1 MANVLARFR
10 PKSLSGKVLL
20 LVLAPLGVVF
30 LASLLLLVPALEKAF
45 LESRKEYL
53 QHLSETAYGIL
64 EGQEAQAKAGVI
76 PRDEAQKR
84 AVELIKAIRFGK
96 TGYFYVFSRDL
107 RIVTVPIK
115 PEMEGKPVD
124 TFKDAGGKFIY
135 VELNQLGRTAEG
147 GFLDL
152 IFAKPGQE
160 GVYPKLNYVKCFEP
174 WGWNIGT
181 GVYMDDLKAQIRTYT
196 WSILGGL
203 LLLSGIL
210 FLVVRAFARRMTR
223 PLEDLV
229 LGLQR
234 SDLTREIPIESQ
246 DEIGEAARAFNIYNA
261 GLRTKIMEVSGFA
274 SRVASGSTELAASA
288 EEMERAVADIAKVSE
303 NLKASGDRVAT
314 AMGEL
319 AENAGL
325 VATHTQESQHETQEA
340 VKDTARSAQAGQ
352 GAVQGMAEIQAV
364 TGQIVQA
371 VRVIQDIARQ
381 TNLLSL
387 NAAIEAAKAGE
398 QGKGFAVVAE
408 EVRKLA
414 ERSRSAAK
422 EIEEL
427 IQRTQDA
434 VAGGVGSARTTME
447 SLEAIRQRITGMAD
461 RIEQIGIFASGQA
474 ETSSD
479 VTRMMGTTSQGLAQ
493 NATATH
499 ELSATVHEIAK
510 TSDDLAQVAEGLR
523 YLVGGFRL

>member
-1 MANVLARFR
+1 MARATDRLR

-20 LVLAPLGVVF
+20 LVLAPLAVVF
-30 LASLLLLVPALEKAF
+30 LASWLVLVPALENAF

-53 QHLSETAYGIL
+53 RHLSETAYGIL
-64 EGQEAQAKAGVI
+64 EGQEALAKAGAI
-76 PRDEAQKR
+76 PREEAQKR

-96 TGYFYVFSRDL
+96 TGYFYVFTRDL

-124 TFKDAGGKFIY
+124 TFKDAGGKLIY
-135 VELNQLGRTAEG
+135 VELNQLGRGAEG
-147 GFLDL
+147 GYLDL

-181 GVYMDDLKAQIRTYT
+181 GVYMDDLRAQIRLYT

-203 LLLSGIL
+203 LVLSGIL
-210 FLVVRAFARRMTR
+210 FLAVRAFVRRITQ
-223 PLEDLV
+223 PLDALV
-229 LGLQR
+229 QGLQN
-234 SDLTREIPIESQ
+234 SDLTRKIAVESQ
-246 DEIGEAARAFNIYNA
+246 DEIGEAAKAFNAYNA
-261 GLRTKIMEVSGFA
+261 SLREKILEVSGYA
-274 SRVASGSTELAASA
+274 GRVASGSTELAASA
-288 EEMERAVADIAKVSE
+288 EEMERAVAEIAHVSE
-303 NLKASGDRVAT
+303 NLKTAGERVAG

-319 AENAGL
+319 SENAGL
-325 VATHTQESQHETQEA
+325 VATHTQESQQESQKA
-340 VKDTARSAQAGQ
+340 VTDTARSAEAGQ
-352 GAVQGMAEIQAV
+352 GAVQGMGEIQTV

-387 NAAIEAAKAGE
+387 NAAIEAAKAGA

-414 ERSRSAAK
+414 ERSRSAAR

-427 IQRTQDA
+427 IQRTQEA
-434 VAGGVGSARTTME
+434 VSGGVASVHTTME
-447 SLEAIRQRITGMAD
+447 SLEAIRQRITGMAE

-474 ETSSD
+474 ETSTQ
-479 VTRMMGTTSQGLAQ
+479 VTQMMGETSQGLAQ

-523 YLVGGFRL
+523 NLVSGFRL